1 MNAQIYKFGLG
12 CACLG
17 FAAGYIVRMMG
28 WK

>member
-1 MNAQIYKFGLG
+1 MKTRMIQFGIG